1 MNLAPESDV
10 LVAQHRHLNLFPGFL
25 QTQHGNRDR
34 TLVVIDEMPELVN
47 VEKISANDIQQNIQ
61 LFQQLVETESNP
73 DLENVIEETEEAVDA
88 IETATK
94 ELEDVSEKIAE
105 GDIKGV
111 LTELKDATDEIQ
123 EAAEETLEA
132 ADSVIVAAEDISE
145 KASSVAGRWGGLS
158 KNQKVIVAILTFAT
172 VAFAFVSSGYQF

>member
-1 MNLAPESDV
+1 M

-73 DLENVIEETEEAVDA
+73 DLENVIYPNLKKH
-88 IETATK
+88 IITA
-94 ELEDVSEKIAE
+94 KIFN
-105 GDIKGV
+105 
-111 LTELKDATDEIQ
+111 
-123 EAAEETLEA
+123 
-132 ADSVIVAAEDISE
+132 SVM
-145 KASSVAGRWGGLS
+145 R
-158 KNQKVIVAILTFAT
+158 Q
-172 VAFAFVSSGYQF
+172 